1 MAVRLTSTFY
11 DINERQFR
19 VDIYDNDFVGDPT
32 EFRMDNCRLIYG
44 ASDPDD
50 INSAIVGSRA
60 EIGMYVHF
68 EDTVLPTFIDD
79 YSNGQEDRFFVE
91 IYNITSSRVVWRGIM
106 TPDFAGETDTAPLYT
121 FNISAVCGLATL
133 KKIPYHDG
141 TAVYEGIERITKH
154 LTIALSEIIHT
165 DIFWDA
171 SDVFIKTAVDCW
183 EEDMDSGATDDPLYQ
198 AALDHSAFWDYK
210 TSGNVD
216 KDVLSCY
223 TVLEKILDVFN
234 ARIFQNEGVWWIE
247 QIPYRESS
255 PYYSRHYSKSGG
267 YLTNAIESGANVI
280 NQTTTGAK
288 LATVNYDFMPALKNA
303 DITYAVKM
311 RRNYIAGTSAN
322 PNFNQEISTNGGT
335 ATMRLR
341 FTLNYTIVDAG
352 LGAPAG
358 AVYYI
363 APLVTLKIGSYY
375 LTRPYTIQNYTAVI
389 GPLTWTTTFGAGVY
403 IPIQVGQ
410 IPAGTDGVSGSVTI
424 ELITPVL
431 PASGSS
437 NLFDMPTDTCE
448 MRKFNGTLVDDSL
461 FLKTLQIVD
470 QYLEIYDQGTPSVNE
485 DQFLYRAT
493 NDNGA
498 SERYEKEVII
508 GTAGFANSVGRLKV
522 WDGAEWADG
531 GFWGQGIDT
540 RDKAIGSILALH
552 IANARGV
559 PIRRLNGALTGNFR
573 IHHLLN
579 TSEGR
584 KWMMSS
590 CSWDI
595 PLNSIQGTWFE
606 LTYGVDGVSNTPVK
620 IKLLP
625 GGSFPTVDPSSPGN
639 GISNTSPGFHSNPAP
654 TVLKPVSYNAISSK
668 IDEGDTVTAIPLFTA
683 SLGNEFLAGDSVTIV
698 HPITGVYQDFEIDT
712 PPGIGDT
719 SLSVVSEAAAYDF
732 LEGSYLVIK
741 QKPYSFSLPDGDQGE
756 ILRFNATSGVW
767 EAYAGTTDGHV
778 LTWDTTNGWQAEV
791 AGGGGITALTGD
803 VTATGP
809 GSVAATIANNAVTFA
824 KFQQISTDKLLGRD
838 TAGTGNTEEI
848 ALNATLEFD
857 GSLNLRRAA
866 LTGDVTATAGSN
878 ATTIANDAVT
888 FAKMQNIATDK
899 LLGRDTAGSGN
910 TEEIGLG
917 ASLSFDG
924 AGNIQRAAL
933 TGDVTAAVNGNA
945 TTIANDAVTYAK
957 LQNVAA
963 NNVLLGNDNGT
974 AQNVQELT
982 AAEVWALLGLTGTA
996 NRFALFTTSTA
1007 LSTNAAFTFTTSPD
1021 RVTFTGSAA
1030 GSGANNGI
1038 LNLNTGAITGT
1049 TEFLRQSGNING
1061 NMIMSLLN
1069 SNNSSASNHTIFQ
1082 IMTGGA
1088 SGSSASGDAVI
1099 QFTVSTVIT
1108 HAIGVD
1114 NSDGDRFKITPNSS
1128 TPGGNANMGIIV
1140 RDNSGTGNTGINHDF
1155 PQHPLDGLG
1164 NARFELWMGTGD
1176 EWDSGNIAF
1185 GTGAGTG
1192 PSLTTITGTG
1202 NAVRVT
1208 FTTGTTP
1215 TADGDV
1221 FVLGYPFVFP
1231 TTSIVT
1237 FSARDADAAQADLY
1251 ISAEDGAGCTLKV
1264 KGTLPASTGM
1274 AVNLHF
1280 WGY

>member
-1 MAVRLTSTFY
+1 
-11 DINERQFR
+11 
-19 VDIYDNDFVGDPT
+19 
-32 EFRMDNCRLIYG
+32 
-44 ASDPDD
+44 
-50 INSAIVGSRA
+50 
-60 EIGMYVHF
+60 
-68 EDTVLPTFIDD
+68 
-79 YSNGQEDRFFVE
+79 
-91 IYNITSSRVVWRGIM
+91 
-106 TPDFAGETDTAPLYT
+106 
-121 FNISAVCGLATL
+121 
-133 KKIPYHDG
+133 
-141 TAVYEGIERITKH
+141 
-154 LTIALSEIIHT
+154 
-165 DIFWDA
+165 
-171 SDVFIKTAVDCW
+171 
-183 EEDMDSGATDDPLYQ
+183 
-198 AALDHSAFWDYK
+198 
-210 TSGNVD
+210 
-216 KDVLSCY
+216 
-223 TVLEKILDVFN
+223 
-234 ARIFQNEGVWWIE
+234 
-247 QIPYRESS
+247 
-255 PYYSRHYSKSGG
+255 
-267 YLTNAIESGANVI
+267 
-280 NQTTTGAK
+280 
-288 LATVNYDFMPALKNA
+288 
-303 DITYAVKM
+303 
-311 RRNYIAGTSAN
+311 
-322 PNFNQEISTNGGT
+322 
-335 ATMRLR
+335 
-341 FTLNYTIVDAG
+341 
-352 LGAPAG
+352 
-358 AVYYI
+358 
-363 APLVTLKIGSYY
+363 
-375 LTRPYTIQNYTAVI
+375 
-389 GPLTWTTTFGAGVY
+389 
-403 IPIQVGQ
+403 
-410 IPAGTDGVSGSVTI
+410 
-424 ELITPVL
+424 
-431 PASGSS
+431 
-437 NLFDMPTDTCE
+437 
-448 MRKFNGTLVDDSL
+448 
-461 FLKTLQIVD
+461 
-470 QYLEIYDQGTPSVNE
+470 
-485 DQFLYRAT
+485 
-493 NDNGA
+493 
-498 SERYEKEVII
+498 
-508 GTAGFANSVGRLKV
+508 
-522 WDGAEWADG
+522 
-531 GFWGQGIDT
+531 
-540 RDKAIGSILALH
+540 
-552 IANARGV
+552 
-559 PIRRLNGALTGNFR
+559 
-573 IHHLLN
+573 
-579 TSEGR
+579 
-584 KWMMSS
+584 MSS